1 VGKLTNLNHERFAQE
16 YAKRRNSAAAAKA
29 AGSQANDLA
38 VAGYEILHRPEVRK
52 RITELSTRLLE
63 VADMSANRLVL
74 EIGRTAHIDHR
85 RFSIEDTYPPGHPQ
99 AGQTYMRQKRVD
111 ELDDDEGAAI
121 KGYDRNGNYTFWD
134 KGVAQGILAKHFKV
148 INDEGDGVSALA
160 NALASR
166 LSTARKRTEPEP
178 TPRPVVD
185 TSIGEEEDLA

>member
-1 VGKLTNLNHERFAQE
+1 MGKLTSIYHEAFAQH
-16 YAKRRNSAAAAKA
+16 YAKHRNSAAAAKF
-29 AGSQANDLA
+29 AGSTAERSDQ
-38 VAGYEILHRPEVRK
+38 AGYELSQRPDIRK

-121 KGYDRNGNYTFWD
+121 KGYDRNGNFTFWD

-166 LSTARKRTEPEP
+166 LSTARKRTETEP

-185 TSIGEEEDLA
+185 TSDGDEEDLA